1 MHIDD
6 LACLGDGSTIET
18 DLLIVGGG
26 PAGLAIAHEFRDS
39 SIKVLITES
48 GRLTEEPDHSALNG
62 VESIGEPRTEAQK
75 QKRSQFH
82 ATSSVS
88 WSGDVQQF
96 GARCRALGGSTHAWA
111 GKSAALDDIDFA
123 GRAWVPY
130 SGWPFKRSEL
140 SRYLDRAAEILNL
153 GPNRYD
159 DSLWKLIGTPTPSP
173 ALDPKLLRSFFWQ
186 FSRSRIDQFDVMRFG
201 AEFLGLKAR
210 NLRVLINAT
219 VTRLDTDPDGRAF
232 QSAEVSTIDGA
243 RTRIFARS
251 AVLAA
256 GGIENPR
263 LLMAS
268 ASQRHPAG
276 LGNRYDVVGR
286 FLQDHPSARIGR
298 FTAEDCKPVIQRF
311 GFYGVRHERRTHM
324 YMHGLTLSPAL
335 QERERLLNCA
345 LYMLEERAPDDPW
358 DALKRLLQARTTQP
372 FADLMAVAK
381 SPGLLA
387 KGTAMR
393 VLESNAVPDSVKQMV
408 VDATIRLKP
417 GFVAR
422 EFHSRGLPHKLIG
435 LSVDAITEQQPDPE
449 SRVTLS
455 DRRDALG
462 VPLPRVNWRIDDM
475 ARRSLV
481 RMGNLIAA
489 EFPRAGLPAPIL
501 EDWVANDR
509 PEEAVIIDM
518 AHNLGTTRMSDDP
531 RSGVVDPRC
540 RVHGI
545 SGLYV
550 AGGSVFPTS
559 GHANPTL
566 TIVALAVRLADQ
578 LRADLAPRVSHTP
591 PTSML
596 PSDRPMSWTGKNTN
610 GPG

>member
-1 MHIDD
+1 MVVDD
-6 LACLGDGSTIET
+6 LACSGSGSTIET
-18 DLLIVGGG
+18 DLLIIGGG
-26 PAGLAIAHEFRDS
+26 PAGLTIAREFLGS
-39 SIKVLITES
+39 SINVLIVES
-48 GRLTEEPDHSALNG
+48 GLLVEEPGHSALNL

-82 ATSSVS
+82 STSSAS
-88 WSGDVQQF
+88 WSENVQQF

-123 GRAWVPY
+123 DRAWVPY

-140 SRYLDRAAEILNL
+140 GPYLDRAAEILNL

-159 DSLWKLIGTPTPSP
+159 DDLWKLIGTQPPSP

-186 FSRSRIDQFDVMRFG
+186 FSRSRTDQFDVMRFG

-210 NLRVLINAT
+210 NVRVLINAT
-219 VTRLDTDPDGRAF
+219 VTRLDTDSEGRAF

-243 RTRIFARS
+243 RSRIFARS

-263 LLMAS
+263 LLLAS

-298 FTAEDCKPVIQRF
+298 FPAADCKPVTQRF

-324 YMHGLTLSPAL
+324 YMHGLTMSPAL

-372 FADLMAVAK
+372 FADAMAVAR
-381 SPGLLA
+381 SPGLVA

-393 VLESNAVPDSVKQMV
+393 VLESGAVPDSIKQMV
-408 VDATIRLKP
+408 VDAMIRLKP

-422 EFHSRGLPHKLIG
+422 EFRSRGLPHKLTG
-435 LSVDAITEQQPDPE
+435 LSIDVISEQQPDPE
-449 SRVTLS
+449 SRITLS
-455 DRRDALG
+455 DRRDPLG

-475 ARRSLV
+475 ARHSLV
-481 RMGNLIAA
+481 RMGKLIAS
-489 EFPRAGLPAPIL
+489 ELPRAGLPAPIL
-501 EDWVANDR
+501 EDWVASER

-518 AHNLGTTRMSDDP
+518 AHNLGTTRMSDNP

-578 LRADLAPRVSHTP
+578 LRADLAPRASHMAP
-591 PTSML
+591 ARIRS
-596 PSDRPMSWTGKNTN
+596 SDRQVSWAGKITI
-610 GPG
+610 GLC